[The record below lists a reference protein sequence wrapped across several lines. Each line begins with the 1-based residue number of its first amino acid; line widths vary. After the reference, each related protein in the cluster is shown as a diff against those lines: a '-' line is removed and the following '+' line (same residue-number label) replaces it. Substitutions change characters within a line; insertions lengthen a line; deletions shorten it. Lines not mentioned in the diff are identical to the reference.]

1 MATYRG
7 LGWKLDVSAEG
18 DIVWHSGSNSSG
30 FKSYGQF
37 IPDKQSGLVIFTNSD
52 NGYPL
57 REAVVKQ
64 IGDL

>member
-1 MATYRG
+1 MSRVLRWGRAVFRKVGT
-7 LGWKLDVSAEG
+7 
-18 DIVWHSGSNSSG
+18 NSSG

-37 IPDKQSGLVIFTNSD
+37 NPDKQSGLVIFTNSD